1 MAGKMVN
8 LHKTTRALKIPAAS
22 FGKILNQFEAEEIYN
37 ARSIGVC
44 APGKEDRVFSA
55 VERL

>member
-1 MAGKMVN
+1 MVN